1 MERKKVYLT
10 IKVHPRARNRAVEEV
25 KEGEYKIR
33 VLSPPSGGKANKEV
47 IETLASYLDLPLS
60 RVKIVRG
67 MKSRHKLV
75 AIEVDEKKTII

>member
-1 MERKKVYLT
+1 LERKKVYLT

-47 IETLASYLDLPLS
+47 IETLASYFDLPLS

-67 MKSRHKLV
+67 IKSRHKLV
-75 AIEVDEKKTII
+75 AIEVDEEKTVI

>member
-1 MERKKVYLT
+1 MERKKIYLT
-10 IKVHPRARNRAVEEV
+10 IKVHPHARNRAVEEV
-25 KEGEYKIR
+25 KKGEYKIR

-47 IETLASYLDLPLS
+47 IETLAAYFDIPLS

-75 AIEVDEKKTII
+75 AIEIDE

>member
-10 IKVHPRARNRAVEEV
+10 IKVHPRARKRAVEKV
-25 KEGEYKIR
+25 KEGEYKIH

-47 IETLASYLDLPLS
+47 IETLATHFDLPLS
-60 RVKIVRG
+60 RVNIVRG

-75 AIEVDEKKTII
+75 AVEVDEEEIVT

>member
-10 IKVHPRARNRAVEEV
+10 IKVHPRACNRTVEEV
-25 KEGEYKIR
+25 REGEYKIR

-47 IETLASYLDLPLS
+47 IETLAAYFDIPLS

-75 AIEVDEKKTII
+75 AIEVDEEKTVI

>member
-1 MERKKVYLT
+1 LERKKIHLT
-10 IKVHPRARNRAVEEV
+10 IKVHPRARKRAVRRV
-25 KEGEYKIR
+25 REGEYKIW

-47 IETLASYLDLPLS
+47 IETLAAYFDLPVS

-75 AIEVDEKKTII
+75 AVEADEEEIAL